1 MGRRAPHPLFFVSVA
16 STRLRY
22 FVNPLEATL
31 TRILQVLLLKGL
43 QDRINA
49 MMLQAG
55 WALKIGS
62 IINLI

>member
-1 MGRRAPHPLFFVSVA
+1 M
-16 STRLRY
+16 
-22 FVNPLEATL
+22 
-31 TRILQVLLLKGL
+31 LLLKGL